1 MVNMTEL
8 VYFQDLR
15 DLENLEK
22 LTFRWT
28 PLETKRMTKNINGTE
43 YPVLEV
49 FYDKAQGLH
58 GWSPNEDWTFPSATE
73 AAKQGYKQPE
83 FFRDILPDWEK
94 KFEFERFDEP
104 RKTQK
109 EIEEEKR
116 LECEFKDMEKTA
128 ISNAI
133 KYIIDCGNKTI
144 GGYKEC
150 IRDAFIP
157 LINKFAPKQP
167 EKAIQSYKV
176 ELLKFLEDRK
186 FPVVN
191 EVNVGIDSG
200 LYSVFIKKGW

>member
-28 PLETKRMTKNINGTE
+28 PLETKRITKNINGTE

-58 GWSPNEDWTFPSATE
+58 SWSPNEDWTFPSATE

-83 FFRDILPDWEK
+83 FFRDILPNWEW
-94 KFEFERFDEP
+94 KFEFKRFKEP
-104 RKTQK
+104 RKT
-109 EIEEEKR
+109 EEELK
-116 LECEFKDMEKTA
+116 LEKIEFETDEFKALSDAKT
-128 ISNAI
+128 
-133 KYIIDCGNKTI
+133 YIIKCGNHTI

-150 IRDAFIP
+150 IRDAFCP
-157 LINKFAPKQP
+157 FVQKHKPNSSELIDKYKKILIDFFKDNKF
-167 EKAIQSYKV
+167 YK
-176 ELLKFLEDRK
+176 EIYR
-186 FPVVN
+186 
-191 EVNVGIDSG
+191 GISEG
-200 LYSVFIKKGW
+200 LTSAFRVAW